1 MLRDSRESPVAFT
14 LPGGQACVLQSP
26 ASGGDGRVLI
36 LVHNP
41 PLDDKDNPLLQH
53 LARSLGFAT
62 VSIDLTG
69 CGESS
74 GATKLVSHER
84 DADDLSAC
92 VRHCREV
99 LGLEVAGLV
108 GLGGGGTA
116 ALVLAAR
123 SAHPALEL
131 VVAVGAHASL
141 QAGGAERAAGLTWS
155 QLEKLKA
162 DGAVEGFKDSRG
174 RARRLEC
181 AAGELS
187 GDMMID
193 LSGLSRCGRTHF
205 LVLHGSQVREHLLTL
220 TLTLTLSLTITIT
233 LTLTLTII
241 LTITL
246 TLTLTLTVTLTLTP
260 TRIRACHRQRQQLE
274 P

>member
-1 MLRDSRESPVAFT
+1 MLRDSRQSPVAFT

-205 LVLHGSQVREHLLTL
+205 LVLHGSQVREHLLTPAL
-220 TLTLTLSLTITIT
+220 TLTLA
-233 LTLTLTII
+233 LTLP
-241 LTITL
+241 
-246 TLTLTLTVTLTLTP
+246 VTLTLTP